1 MEKYIII
8 VIIIG
13 SLGLSSCSLNSF
25 SGESQAQSNKQELEL
40 GEVERVANFVDLL
53 SDATE
58 NKNSSLRTNKMD
70 KVVKLE
76 AVVFDST
83 DSIEDFILSP
93 EALLL
98 DDLTEVNDLMY
109 YQGTLFT
116 GSAYSLFSDGQI
128 GEFKSYKRGMLSGP
142 AFAWYPDGTYALQA
156 NYMDGFLYSRF
167 LAWSEV
173 GDVIYDLYFDKGM
186 FQSDLQFERD
196 TAREEQDA
204 DVAEGD
210 ADSEINSGE

>member
-70 KVVKLE
+70 KVE
-76 AVVFDST
+76 
-83 DSIEDFILSP
+83 
-93 EALLL
+93 
-98 DDLTEVNDLMY
+98 
-109 YQGTLFT
+109 
-116 GSAYSLFSDGQI
+116 I
-128 GEFKSYKRGMLSGP
+128 GR
-142 AFAWYPDGTYALQA
+142 AH
-156 NYMDGFLYSRF
+156 
-167 LAWSEV
+167 V
-173 GDVIYDLYFDKGM
+173 
-186 FQSDLQFERD
+186 
-196 TAREEQDA
+196 
-204 DVAEGD
+204 
-210 ADSEINSGE
+210 